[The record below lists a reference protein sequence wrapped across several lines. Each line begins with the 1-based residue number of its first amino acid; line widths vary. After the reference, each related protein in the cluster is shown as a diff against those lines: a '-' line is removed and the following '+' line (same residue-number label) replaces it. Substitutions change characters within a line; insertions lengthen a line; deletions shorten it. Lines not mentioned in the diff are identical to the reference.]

1 MGLFS
6 RGPRPGEV
14 WRGHAC
20 YSDDYSLVD
29 RPGFYA
35 LDETGK
41 KVLPKIR
48 LTWVDCAPGDDQDGS
63 GFYEVSG
70 KRGPIAR
77 AASGED
83 MGKLYEGQLV
93 ELQATAQGKADLRGE
108 DGGE

>member
-20 YSDDYSLVD
+20 YCDDYALVD

-41 KVLPKIR
+41 QILPKIR
-48 LTWVDCAPGDDQDGS
+48 LTWVDCAPHDDQDGT

-70 KRGPIAR
+70 RRGPISR
-77 AASGED
+77 ASTGED
-83 MGKLYEGQLV
+83 LGKLHEGQIV
-93 ELQATAQGKADLRGE
+93 ELQAHARGNSE
-108 DGGE
+108 THGGDAA